1 MPRFYRWFFQASQLE
16 PYVHV
21 ASLLYVPHYW
31 TIAFFDHL
39 KHIWCGSTDH
49 KAHHYVA
56 CSTPVTS
63 SLVDP
68 GISLST
74 PCSSSVQ
81 VQASHL
87 YKTTGKITL
96 LCILMFML
104 HSSKWWGMHSL
115 NLVCSISL
123 WMQCLK
129 YINISTLSEDLLH
142 VFIVWFYNLQ
152 QDMTGSF
159 IFSTFTYRPTSFVAT
174 NKWWCVLI
182 YSIYVFVQ

>member
-1 MPRFYRWFFQASQLE
+1 MDQKILKRAYGPSTFLCSQPVQSSPHPSHFLNIHFHKFLSMPRFYRCFFQASLLE

-21 ASLLYVPHYW
+21 SSLLYVPHYR
-31 TIAFFDHL
+31 TIAFFGHL

-49 KAHHYVA
+49 KARHYVA
-56 CSTPVTS
+56 YSTPVTS

-87 YKTTGKITL
+87 YKTTEKITQ

-104 HSSKWWGMHSL
+104 HSSKWEDGRFWTKWWGLHSL
-115 NLVCSISL
+115 NLVCS
-123 WMQCLK
+123 
-129 YINISTLSEDLLH
+129 
-142 VFIVWFYNLQ
+142 
-152 QDMTGSF
+152 
-159 IFSTFTYRPTSFVAT
+159 
-174 NKWWCVLI
+174 
-182 YSIYVFVQ
+182 